1 MSRRDERR
9 GDGRFIRN
17 RGVAFLGTLGTHDHR
32 QRGWRFGRRQDR
44 WQEGEGG
51 GGFSGLNAIKAVIRC
66 RRWRFLRDDV
76 DALVCHRAT
85 SSRGLHDLLPLPSFR
100 ALRFLPA
107 IFFPPTPPPRA
118 DLNFDTRP
126 SILVAAILFFLF
138 FFFVKTSGLYKIFY
152 CNSSVNCNI
161 YTSIQ
166 RFAMMKSS

>member
-1 MSRRDERR
+1 MVSRALMRLKPLSDVA
-9 GDGRFIRN
+9 DG
-17 RGVAFLGTLGTHDHR
+17 
-32 QRGWRFGRRQDR
+32 
-44 WQEGEGG
+44 
-51 GGFSGLNAIKAVIRC
+51 
-66 RRWRFLRDDV
+66 FLRDDV

-138 FFFVKTSGLYKIFY
+138 FFS
-152 CNSSVNCNI
+152 
-161 YTSIQ
+161 
-166 RFAMMKSS
+166 